1 MRDVILTI
9 GAVTLTCRP
18 RDTATAR
25 AVIDACPFTASAQ
38 TWGEEVYFST
48 PVDVAREA
56 DARDVVTPG
65 EIAFWVEGNAIA
77 IAWGRTPVSRG
88 DECRLVAPVNVWAD
102 TDDDV
107 AALDAVDAGAAVK
120 VEASNR

>member
-1 MRDVILTI
+1 MHDVILTI
-9 GAVTLTCRP
+9 GQVRLTCRP

-25 AVIDACPFTASAQ
+25 AVIDTCPFTATAQ

-48 PVDVAREA
+48 SVDVEREA

-107 AALDAVDAGAAVK
+107 KALNAISAGATVR
-120 VEASNR
+120 VEAAT